1 MKHILTIK
9 LSKRTKLLY
18 FQNFISVTFLDN
30 LLLEKN
36 LEDSLYFYAPLDT
49 TVLLSYDDNY
59 DENYDEKYDDS
70 FDENNDKN
78 YDEN

>member
-1 MKHILTIK
+1 MNIFCLAFG
-9 LSKRTKLLY
+9 Y
-18 FQNFISVTFLDN
+18 FADIFGELVGCFW
-30 LLLEKN
+30 
-36 LEDSLYFYAPLDT
+36 DT
-49 TVLLSYDDNY
+49 SVLLSYDDNY